1 MPNTQTSSSQDARQ
15 GAPYWDP
22 YDPELVADP
31 YPAFKRLRE
40 EAPLY
45 YNEKYDFYAVSRY
58 DDVAKGLLDRDT
70 FISAKGGVIE
80 IIKANI
86 NVPKGVFIFEDPPL
100 HTIHR
105 GLLTRVFTPK
115 RMNDLEPQIRQYC
128 AEALDPIV
136 GTGKF
141 DFVRDLGAQMPM
153 QVIGMLL
160 GIPEEDRQRVRE
172 RADEALRTEVGKPQE
187 YDTDHNF
194 AGEGFEEYIDWRLK
208 HPSDD
213 LMSQL
218 VQTEFRDETGAT
230 RKLSREELMI
240 FINILSSAGNETT
253 NRLIGWTGKVLGD
266 HPDQRRQIHADR
278 SLIPQAIEEI
288 LRFEP
293 PPPHIARYVAKDVKV
308 HGQTVPK
315 GSVMVFLSGAANRD
329 HRHFEDGDSF
339 NIHRE
344 KKPHIVFGNGYH
356 VCLGQALARAE
367 GRVALDEVLKRFPD
381 WEVDLDN
388 AYISPTSTVRGWQTL
403 PTYTDGTKPK
413 RTLKRYKIGAPE
425 AAPAMGMAA
434 PAAGD
439 GEIWNTTLQT
449 PMGPQNMQVLLKI
462 TGSTLTGTVSSQMG
476 GGDITGTA
484 SGADLSWTLKVT
496 QPMPIELEFKV
507 RVDGDTMTGDVK
519 LGGFG
524 TAKLTGKRA

>member
-1 MPNTQTSSSQDARQ
+1 MQSLQQSDI
-15 GAPYWDP
+15 YWDP
-22 YDPELVADP
+22 YKPELVADP
-31 YPAFKRLRE
+31 YPVFKRLRE

-58 DDVAKGLLDRDT
+58 DDVTKGLLDRDT
-70 FISAKGGVIE
+70 FISGKGGVIE
-80 IIKANI
+80 IIKAG
-86 NVPKGVFIFEDPPL
+86 VTMPKGVFIFEDPPL

-115 RMNDLEPQIRQYC
+115 RMNDLEPAIRKYC

-160 GIPEEDRQRVRE
+160 GIPEEDRQKVRE

-187 YDTDHNF
+187 YDADHNF
-194 AGEGFEEYIDWRLK
+194 AGEGFEEYIDWRLQN
-208 HPSDD
+208 PSDD
-213 LMSQL
+213 LMTQL
-218 VQTEFRDETGAT
+218 VQTEFRDETGT
-230 RKLSREELMI
+230 MRRLSKEELMI

-293 PPPHIARYVAKDVKV
+293 PPPHIARYVAKDVRV

-315 GSVMVFLSGAANRD
+315 GSVMVFLNGSANRD
-329 HRHFEDGDSF
+329 DRQFEDGDSF

-344 KKPHIVFGNGYH
+344 KKPHCVFGNGYH
-356 VCLGQALARAE
+356 VCLGQALARVE
-367 GRVALDEVLKRFPD
+367 GRVALDEVLNRFPE

-413 RTLKRYKIGAPE
+413 RTLKRYNIGAPDPAPSMAGPAGGPS
-425 AAPAMGMAA
+425 AATAA
-434 PAAGD
+434 N
-439 GEIWNTTLQT
+439 GEGALWNTTLQT
-449 PMGPQNMQVLLKI
+449 PMGPQNMQVRLNIQGK
-462 TGSTLTGTVSSQMG
+462 TLTGTIQSQMG
-476 GGDITGTA
+476 GGDISGTA
-484 SGADLSWTLKVT
+484 SGKDLAWTMKVT
-496 QPMPIELEFKV
+496 QPMPLELEFKV
-507 RVDGDTMTGDVK
+507 EVDGNAMRGDVK

-524 TAKLTGKRA
+524 TAKLTGTRA

>member
-1 MPNTQTSSSQDARQ
+1 MASVQPNLSSNV
-15 GAPYWDP
+15 YWDP
-22 YDPELVADP
+22 YHPELVADP

-58 DDVAKGLLDRDT
+58 EDVMKGLLDRDT
-70 FISAKGGVIE
+70 FISGRGGVIE
-80 IIKANI
+80 FIKSG
-86 NVPKGVFIFEDPPL
+86 VVPPKGVFIFEDPPL

-115 RMNDLEPQIRQYC
+115 RMNDLEPAIRKYC

-160 GIPEEDRQRVRE
+160 GIPESDRQRVRE

-187 YDTDHNF
+187 YGADHNF

-213 LMSQL
+213 LMTML
-218 VQTEFRDETGAT
+218 VQSEFRDETGTT
-230 RKLSREELMI
+230 RKLSKEELMI
-240 FINILSSAGNETT
+240 FINILASAGNETT

-278 SLIPQAIEEI
+278 TLIPQAIEEI

-293 PPPHIARYVAKDVKV
+293 PPPHIARYVAKDVKL
-308 HGQTVPK
+308 HGHTVPK
-315 GSVMVFLSGAANRD
+315 GSTMVFLSGAANRD
-329 HRHFEDGDSF
+329 DRQFESGDTF

-344 KKPHIVFGNGYH
+344 KKPHLVFGYGYH
-356 VCLGQALARAE
+356 ACLGSALARAE
-367 GRVALDEVLKRFPD
+367 GRVALDEVLKRFPE
-381 WEVDLDN
+381 WEVDLDQ

-403 PTYTDGTKPK
+403 PTYTDGTKPV
-413 RTLKRYKIGAPE
+413 RTLKRYNIGAPP
-425 AAPAMGMAA
+425 AATPPPA
-434 PAAGD
+434 PAGD
-439 GEIWNTTLQT
+439 GDLWNVTLQT
-449 PMGPQNMQVLLKI
+449 PMGPQQMTARILVQAGAL
-462 TGSTLTGTVSSQMG
+462 TGSIQSAMG
-476 GGDITGTA
+476 GGDIAGTA
-484 SGADLSWTLKVT
+484 AGPNLKWTMKVT
-496 QPMPIELEFKV
+496 QPMPIELEFNVK
-507 RVDGDTMTGDVK
+507 VDGGAMSGDVK
-519 LGGFG
+519 LGAFG
-524 TAKLTGKRA
+524 TAKLTGTRG